1 MVAGGASETGG
12 VKPMVIA
19 GRMVRERE
27 RLIGMSAE
35 ERAWRKQWLKDQELH
50 HGPRKVPALELELN
64 NPIKRFY
71 RAPLD
76 KVCNVL
82 EPVLGFQRAFTVR
95 YWTGKALLALTG
107 IYAGAYYFKYNQND
121 WTRKGGFRVIH
132 SRKQC
137 VPGDE
142 GYPKVSDRS
151 APSDYAARGF
161 KESPLKA

>member
-27 RLIGMSAE
+27 RLIGMSPE

-82 EPVLGFQRAFTVR
+82 EPVLVSCCRGYYVIKFL
-95 YWTGKALLALTG
+95 TGGVSVSSPAGLSARVHRALL
-107 IYAGAYYFKYNQND
+107 D
-121 WTRKGGFRVIH
+121 RKG
-132 SRKQC
+132 
-137 VPGDE
+137 
-142 GYPKVSDRS
+142 S
-151 APSDYAARGF
+151 ARPNRNLRRRLLLQVQSEC
-161 KESPLKA
+161 K